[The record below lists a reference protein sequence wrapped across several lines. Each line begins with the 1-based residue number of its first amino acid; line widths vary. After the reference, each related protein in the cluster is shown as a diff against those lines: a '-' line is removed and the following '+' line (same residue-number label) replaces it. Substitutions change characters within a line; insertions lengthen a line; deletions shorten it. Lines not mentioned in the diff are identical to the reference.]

1 LRVDKSIRAS
11 RRLRNTVIGQMDPC
25 QYESIDTNVQLF
37 RTPNFWFDPTPGK
50 FATRRESRNTAMTIF
65 ETAGSCARRMATS
78 LVCVSLL
85 LACWAATADN
95 AGVPTQIV
103 DLANKIDG
111 VHPGFR
117 AFHAKGVVVEG
128 TFKGTTE
135 AAQLSRAT
143 LFSGSKIPV
152 TARFSDGSGMP
163 TVPDGSPA
171 MPRGIAIK
179 YHLPGGPDTD
189 MVTNSFKFFP
199 VGTGEDF
206 RDLLQAIVAS
216 PPDAPHPNKVE
227 QFFAGHPNAPK
238 AIGSLP
244 IPDSFADEEYHGID
258 AFIFVSKSGQRQA
271 VRYLVVP
278 EKVVHITPEEAAKQ
292 SPDYLFDDLGK
303 RIAQKPLVFHLKA
316 QLAEPG
322 DQTKDASQ
330 PWPDE
335 RKVVDL
341 GVLTLT
347 KVVPNSLE
355 AQKKL
360 LFLPTNLTPGIELSD
375 DPLPSVRSAAYGVSF
390 GRRSQ

>member
-1 LRVDKSIRAS
+1 MINHPLFVGREAERGNKNEVSSGS
-11 RRLRNTVIGQMDPC
+11 R
-25 QYESIDTNVQLF
+25 
-37 RTPNFWFDPTPGK
+37 
-50 FATRRESRNTAMTIF
+50 
-65 ETAGSCARRMATS
+65 ATS
-78 LVCVSLL
+78 LAKSLLYSSLL
-85 LACWAATADN
+85 LTSAAATADEQP
-95 AGVPTQIV
+95 VPTQIV
-103 DLANKIDG
+103 DLANKVDG

-128 TFKGTTE
+128 TFKASPN
-135 AAQLSRAT
+135 AARLSRAT
-143 LFSGSKIPV
+143 LFNGSSIPV

-179 YHLPGGPDTD
+179 YHLPGGHDTD

-216 PPDAPHPNKVE
+216 PPDAPKPTKLE

-258 AFIFVSKSGQRQA
+258 AFIFVSKSGQKQA
-271 VRYLVVP
+271 VRYLIVP
-278 EKVVHITPEEAAKQ
+278 EKLVHLTPEQAAKQ
-292 SPDYLFDDLGK
+292 PPDFLFDELAK

-330 PWPDE
+330 PWPDD
-335 RKVVDL
+335 RKIVDL
-341 GVLTLT
+341 GLLTLT
-347 KVVPNSLE
+347 RAVPNSLE
-355 AQKKL
+355 AEKKL

-375 DPLPSVRSAAYGVSF
+375 DPLPSVRAAAYGVSF

>member
-1 LRVDKSIRAS
+1 MN
-11 RRLRNTVIGQMDPC
+11 RLVKAVKNI
-25 QYESIDTNVQLF
+25 E
-37 RTPNFWFDPTPGK
+37 
-50 FATRRESRNTAMTIF
+50 
-65 ETAGSCARRMATS
+65 ETMLEVAGAGARRVARS
-78 LVCVSLL
+78 LIWVLLL
-85 LACWAATADN
+85 LASAAATADN
-95 AGVPTQIV
+95 APVPTQIV
-103 DLANKIDG
+103 DLANKVDG

-128 TFKGTTE
+128 TFKPSSE
-135 AAQLSRAT
+135 AARLSSAL
-143 LFSGSKIPV
+143 LFNGRSIPV

-179 YHLPGGPDTD
+179 YHLANGRDTD

-206 RDLLQAIVAS
+206 RDLLQAIVSS
-216 PPDAPHPNKVE
+216 PPDAPKPTRLE
-227 QFFAGHPNAPK
+227 QFFASHPNAPK

-271 VRYLVVP
+271 VRYVIAP

-292 SPDYLFDDLGK
+292 SPDYLFSDLAK
-303 RIAQKPLVFHLKA
+303 RIADKPLVFHLKA

-330 PWPDE
+330 PWPED
-335 RKVVDL
+335 RKLVDL

-347 KVVPNSLE
+347 KVLPNS
-355 AQKKL
+355 AQAERTL

-375 DPLPSVRSAAYGVSF
+375 DPLPSVRTAAYGVSF